1 MVYHCVCAG
10 CNNSSK
16 TGHRVH
22 AFPKD
27 KATLRQWVQF
37 VRVRR
42 ADFSIP
48 SVTKNSKVCSAH
60 FREEDYDQGDVRMVS
75 LGLKRLAHLIPNAV
89 PSVHTHLSACP
100 APKTERH
107 QDQCRQPQA
116 RAGYDVT
123 VSLTLIYLRKMLTDA
138 STCETTDSV
147 NAATVEDPLPYSTC
161 DTGTQCILKPL
172 GRSHAVQVNLK
183 PKMETRCLRR
193 MRRCC
198 VRSQLQ
204 LVTPTK
210 MALTNSL
217 FGQEELMALFAIC
230 PACCEKSD
238 SRIVQQEGT
247 FVKIEQVCACGYQ
260 RFWQNQ
266 PILHRNMPTCN
277 LLLSGAIHFSG
288 CLATQT
294 LRMMTLFGLQCISAS
309 TFFRHQRRYTIP
321 VIIQAW
327 QNEQAKN
334 FSDLKAMDGGLVVA
348 GDCSQILQGTGK
360 IRLLHVD
367 RGQSKQGG

>member
-1 MVYHCVCAG
+1 MVYNCICAG

-60 FREEDYDQGDVRMVS
+60 FTEEDYDQGDVGMPVQIWHDTASR
-75 LGLKRLAHLIPNAV
+75 KRELAM
-89 PSVHTHLSACP
+89 
-100 APKTERH
+100 
-107 QDQCRQPQA
+107 
-116 RAGYDVT
+116 
-123 VSLTLIYLRKMLTDA
+123 MLTDA
-138 STCETTDSV
+138 SPCETTDSV

-172 GRSHAVQVNLK
+172 GRSHTVQVNLK
-183 PKMETRCLRR
+183 PKMVSMGTQTFTPLTSPDPTDREDDLSVISDASWVPGDQMSEEDEEVLCEEP
-193 MRRCC
+193 
-198 VRSQLQ
+198 
-204 LVTPTK
+204 TPTCDPHQNGIDK
-210 MALTNSL
+210 
-217 FGQEELMALFAIC
+217 FIVCQEELMALFAIC

-327 QNEQAKN
+327 QNE
-334 FSDLKAMDGGLVVA
+334 
-348 GDCSQILQGTGK
+348 
-360 IRLLHVD
+360 
-367 RGQSKQGG
+367 